1 MSCLRSYAGARCA
14 LLCLCLIGVLAGCA
28 GSRTCSKP
36 GVYARST
43 GGPPLRVPPDLS
55 QPPEDA
61 SFEVP
66 EGTATAAGSP
76 PCGHYPPKI
85 ASADT
90 APPATAAKPSSAS
103 AASATQPPPS
113 PAPAP
118 APTPGSART
127 AVPSASPE
135 LLGEVRQLVMAWAE
149 SWATGNFDQYLQYYA
164 QDFDPPGELTLDEW
178 REARRALIDKQPT
191 LSVEADT
198 LTVQPGASD
207 GASVEFVQ
215 RTEVDGVAST
225 LRKGLVLVRE
235 DGDWRIQKETVVAVL
250 SNPR

>member
-1 MSCLRSYAGARCA
+1 
-14 LLCLCLIGVLAGCA
+14 
-28 GSRTCSKP
+28 
-36 GVYARST
+36 
-43 GGPPLRVPPDLS
+43 
-55 QPPEDA
+55 
-61 SFEVP
+61 
-66 EGTATAAGSP
+66 
-76 PCGHYPPKI
+76 
-85 ASADT
+85 
-90 APPATAAKPSSAS
+90 
-103 AASATQPPPS
+103 
-113 PAPAP
+113 
-118 APTPGSART
+118 
-127 AVPSASPE
+127 
-135 LLGEVRQLVMAWAE
+135 MAWAE